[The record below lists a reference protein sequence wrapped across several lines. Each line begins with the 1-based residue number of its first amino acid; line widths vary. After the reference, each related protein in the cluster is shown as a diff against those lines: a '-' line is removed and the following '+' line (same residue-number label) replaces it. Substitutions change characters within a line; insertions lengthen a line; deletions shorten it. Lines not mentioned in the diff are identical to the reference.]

1 MGTHLYN
8 SLFFEGDEYL
18 RVRFVYTSIG
28 ELDIDRSLSFSR
40 FVRPMLHEI
49 NEKRLVVD
57 SYITY
62 DDYMENTPKEEL
74 VI

>member
-1 MGTHLYN
+1 
-8 SLFFEGDEYL
+8 
-18 RVRFVYTSIG
+18 
-28 ELDIDRSLSFSR
+28 
-40 FVRPMLHEI
+40 MLHEI